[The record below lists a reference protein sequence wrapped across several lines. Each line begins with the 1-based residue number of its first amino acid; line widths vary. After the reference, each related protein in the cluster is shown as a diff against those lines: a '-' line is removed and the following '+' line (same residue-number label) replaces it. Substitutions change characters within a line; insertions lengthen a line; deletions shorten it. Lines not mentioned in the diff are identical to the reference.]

1 MYIYFAQW
9 VELQIRFFLEM
20 IYTYVYISILVG
32 TKQEPVEYLVLKVPF
47 FHVAK

>member
-20 IYTYVYISILVG
+20 IYMYVHVSILVG
-32 TKQEPVEYLVLKVPF
+32 AKQEPVEYLVPKVPF
-47 FHVAK
+47 FHIAK